1 MPRSMTG
8 FARREA
14 KLPWGTLVW
23 EIRSVNHRYLEPSF
37 RLPEDVRELEPH
49 LRDAM
54 RKALQRGK
62 VEASLSVQWEQ
73 EGEAEMGVNLAKVSQ
88 LTKAAQQINGLLGN
102 AAAPVNALD
111 ILRWPGVLQKQEL
124 DREALHKAA
133 LDLFDSAL
141 EGLIEHRSREGAELE
156 QLIISRLDGVS
167 AQVVNVRARMPEILA
182 SQREKLQTKIAALHV
197 DLDPERL
204 EQEIVMLAH
213 KADVDEELDRLDTHV
228 IEVKRSLKQTD
239 SLGRRLDFLMQEL
252 NREANTL
259 SSKSIVSDTT
269 QAAVELKV
277 LIEQMREQ
285 IQNIE

>member
-14 KLPWGTLVW
+14 KLPWGTAVW

-37 RLPEDVRELEPH
+37 RLPEDFREIEPS
-49 LRDAM
+49 LREAM
-54 RKALQRGK
+54 RKNLQRGK
-62 VEASLSVQWEQ
+62 VEASLSIQWEMG
-73 EGEAEMGVNLAKVSQ
+73 GEAEMGVNMDKVSQ
-88 LTKAAQQINGLLGN
+88 LARAAQQINNLIGS
-102 AAAPVNALD
+102 AAAPVSALD
-111 ILRWPGVLQKQEL
+111 ILRWPGVIQKQEL
-124 DREALHKAA
+124 DREALQADVLK
-133 LDLFDSAL
+133 LFELAL
-141 EGLIEHRSREGAELE
+141 EGLIEHRTREGAELE
-156 QLIISRLDGVS
+156 QLILQRLDGVS
-167 AQVVNVRARMPEILA
+167 AQVIKVRARMPEILA
-182 SQREKLQTKIAALHV
+182 AQREKLQVKLANLQIE
-197 DLDPERL
+197 LDPERL
-204 EQEIVMLAH
+204 EQEIVLLAQ

-285 IQNIE
+285 VQNIE

>member
-14 KLPWGTLVW
+14 KLPWGTAVW

-37 RLPEDVRELEPH
+37 RLPEDFREIEPQ

-54 RKALQRGK
+54 RKSLQRGK
-62 VEASLSVQWEQ
+62 VEASLSIHWEQ
-73 EGEAEMGVNLAKVSQ
+73 EGEADLGINTQRVVQ
-88 LTKAAQQINGLLGN
+88 LTKAAQQINILLGA
-102 AAAPVNALD
+102 AAAPISALD
-111 ILRWPGVLQKQEL
+111 ILKYPGVLQKQEL
-124 DREALHKAA
+124 DREAMQAEVLT
-133 LDLFDSAL
+133 LFQSAL
-141 EGLIEHRSREGAELE
+141 EGLIEHRTREGNELE
-156 QLIISRLDGVS
+156 QLILQRLDSVS
-167 AQVVNVRARMPEILA
+167 AQVVKVRARMPEILA
-182 SQREKLQTKIAALHV
+182 AQREKLQTKLAALQIE
-197 DLDPERL
+197 LDPERL
-204 EQEIVMLAH
+204 EQEIVLLAQ

-259 SSKSIVSDTT
+259 SSKSVVSDTT

-285 IQNIE
+285 VQNIE

>member
-14 KLPWGTLVW
+14 KLSWGTAVW

-37 RLPEDVRELEPH
+37 RLPEDFREIEPH
-49 LRDAM
+49 LREAM

-73 EGEAEMGVNLAKVSQ
+73 EGEAELGINVSRVTQ
-88 LTKAAQQINGLLGN
+88 LTKAAQHINHLLGA
-102 AAAPVNALD
+102 AAAPINALD
-111 ILRWPGVLQKQEL
+111 ILKYPGVLQKQEV
-124 DREALHKAA
+124 DREAMQATVLK
-133 LDLFDSAL
+133 LFDSAL
-141 EGLIEHRSREGAELE
+141 DGLIEHRTREGNELE
-156 QLIISRLDGVS
+156 QLILQRLDAVS
-167 AQVVNVRARMPEILA
+167 AQVLAVRARLPDILA
-182 SQREKLQTKIAALHV
+182 AQREKLQTKLAALQI

-204 EQEIVMLAH
+204 EQEIVMLAQ

-285 IQNIE
+285 VQNLE